1 MDDWINSRNADLPGI
16 YEWRGY
22 CFFYVRFAPRAEEGL
37 VGASSLNPLPPPCS
51 TTPGLRGYGE
61 DHPLR
66 SRALERGRAAQQDDQ
81 RCRPA
86 AVEASQSAPGLT
98 SGESP
103 GYQARLQGY
112 ESRGEANT
120 NAGAWARSLAD
131 EGLVPEDL
139 SQMPLWLGIET
150 QTAERREKP
159 YDSESSHSSG
169 SFEVVSEPNDVKD
182 IRGSEKS

>member
-22 CFFYVRFAPRAEEGL
+22 CFFYVRFAPKAEEGL
-37 VGASSLNPLPPPCS
+37 VGASSSNPLPPPRS
-51 TTPGLRGYGE
+51 VTPGLRGYGE

-66 SRALERGRAAQQDDQ
+66 SRALERGRAAQPDDQ
-81 RCRPA
+81 RCMPA
-86 AVEASQSAPGLT
+86 AVEASQSAPGLPI
-98 SGESP
+98 GESP

-112 ESRGEANT
+112 ESRGETDT

-139 SQMPLWLGIET
+139 SQIPLWLGIET

-159 YDSESSHSSG
+159 YDSEGSHSSG